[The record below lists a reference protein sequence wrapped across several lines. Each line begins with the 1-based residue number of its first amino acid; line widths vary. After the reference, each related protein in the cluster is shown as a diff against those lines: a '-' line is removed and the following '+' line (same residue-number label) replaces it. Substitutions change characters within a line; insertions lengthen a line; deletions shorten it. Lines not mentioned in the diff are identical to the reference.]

1 MYALSF
7 IILLSAGC
15 QQEPTEQQAAAL
27 AAAREMAATPAS
39 APANTPDP
47 AIVPVTELNDAQPAP
62 GQTPTTTDRT
72 LTLMAGSASAS
83 AGAVAC
89 IDVSAKGFDNLIGM
103 QYSLRWDPAQ
113 LQFKEVNKF
122 NLKSLD
128 ANDFGTRLAPR
139 GALTSAWIEDSL
151 RGVSVPAG
159 TVIYQVCFEVKA
171 PAGATALVKFHN
183 DPTPYE
189 VIDRNEAIL
198 RFEGV
203 DGKITVK

>member
-7 IILLSAGC
+7 IILLGAGC
-15 QQEPTEQQAAAL
+15 RQEPTEQQAAAL
-27 AAAREMAATPAS
+27 TAAREMAATPTATS
-39 APANTPDP
+39 ANTPNP
-47 AIVPVTELNDAQPAP
+47 ALTPVSELNDAQPAL

-83 AGAVAC
+83 SGSVAC
-89 IDVSAKGFDNLIGM
+89 LDISAKGFDNLIGM

-113 LQFKEVNKF
+113 LQFKEVGKF

-128 ANDFGTRLAPR
+128 ANDFGARLAAQ

-159 TVIYQVCFEVKA
+159 TVIYQVCFDVKA
-171 PAGATALVKFHN
+171 PAGTTALVKFHN

-203 DGKITVK
+203 DGKVTVK